1 MSEKINKTAEDLA
14 GKMREVSVAEF
25 FEKNKHLL
33 GYENPTKALLT
44 IVKEGVDNSLDA
56 CDEAGILP
64 NIKISIK
71 EIEARIMYDIVDSKG
86 NEIGEFMFDKKPV
99 LKIKDRFPKLK
110 GTDKGKDSTSYTFE
124 VGGKEYLIKET
135 KNESGEKSYQLFID
149 GEKVRMIRSPLG
161 KFRIVMEDNG
171 PGVIASKVPLAFG
184 KMLYGS
190 KFHRL
195 RQSRGTQGIGISG
208 VIMYSQI
215 TTGKSTKI
223 VSSTEKEVATVEL
236 RIDVGKN
243 SAQIISQKIEKNK
256 DGKTGLRIELETE
269 GRYVEKGAS
278 VPEFLKQTAIANPH
292 AKITYDG
299 PNGKIVFER
308 VSNQVPKQPQEILP
322 HPYGVELGILTR
334 MAMTTSSKTVASFL
348 NNDFSK
354 VGNKAIAE
362 ILKISKIDG
371 SAKPSSLTHED
382 IERLHRAMQMV
393 KLQTPETDV
402 LSPMGEKLIEEG
414 LKKEVK
420 AEFFVAVSRP
430 PAVYRGNPFQV
441 EVGIAYGG
449 ELQPDGPAQI
459 IRFANKVPLLYHS
472 GDCATTESVVETD
485 WKRYGFNQ
493 TGKNIPNGPIVFLV
507 HFASVWVPYTSE
519 GKQAIADYPE
529 IVKEIKL
536 ALQEAGRRISVY
548 VKKKGMVKEHQKTSL
563 LYQRYLDEVIG
574 ALEQITSLDKVEDK
588 MLRRNLQIMAW
599 SKTQEAYNFI
609 ATNHLHMKNSEE
621 ASVIENNGY
630 KLLVSEKGTAV
641 GIAIN
646 STHKGTEVEDEAM
659 KILDTQKGKYKHGYV
674 YYCDM
679 SGNSPTVQEHKV
691 W

>member
-1 MSEKINKTAEDLA
+1 MTDKNNKTAEDLA

-33 GYENPTKALLT
+33 GYENPTKSLLT

-56 CDEAGILP
+56 CDEGGILP
-64 NIKISIK
+64 NIKVSIK
-71 EIEARIMYDIVDSKG
+71 EIEARVMYDIVDSKG
-86 NEIGEFMFDKKPV
+86 NDMGEFMYDKKPV
-99 LKIKDRFPKLK
+99 LKIKDRFLKLK
-110 GTDKGKDSTSYTFE
+110 GTEKGKDATEYMFE
-124 VGGKEYLIKET
+124 VAGKEYKIKET
-135 KNESGEKSYQLFID
+135 KDENGDKNYQLFID
-149 GEKVRMIRSPLG
+149 GERAKMTRSPLG
-161 KFRIVMEDNG
+161 KFKIVMEDNG
-171 PGVIASKVPLAFG
+171 PGVMASKVPLAFG

-223 VSSTEKEVATVEL
+223 ISATEKEVATVEL
-236 RIDVGKN
+236 RVDVSKN
-243 SAQIISQKIEKNK
+243 SAQIISEEVVKNK
-256 DGKTGLRIELETE
+256 DGKTGLRIELEAE

-278 VPEFLKQTAIANPH
+278 VSEFLKQTAIANPH

-334 MAMTTSSKTVASFL
+334 MAMTTSSKTVSGFL

-354 VGNKAIAE
+354 VGDKAIGE
-362 ILKISKIDG
+362 ILKIAKIEKDV
-371 SAKPSSLTHED
+371 KPNALTHED
-382 IERLHRAMQMV
+382 VERLHRAMQMV
-393 KLQTPETDV
+393 KLQSPETDV

-420 AEFFVAVSRP
+420 AEFFVAVTRP

-449 ELQPDGPAQI
+449 ELQPEGSAQL

-472 GDCATTESVVETD
+472 GDCATLESVAETD

-563 LYQRYLDEVIG
+563 LYQRYLDEVVNAI
-574 ALEQITSLDKVEDK
+574 EQITKLDKDDDK
-588 MLRRNLQIMAW
+588 ILKKNLQIMAW
-599 SKTQEAYNFI
+599 QKTQEAYNFV
-609 ATNHLHMKNSEE
+609 AANHVHTKTIEE
-621 ASVIENNGY
+621 TTSIEHHGQ
-630 KLLVSEKGTAV
+630 KMIVSEKGTAV
-641 GIAIN
+641 GIGIN
-646 STHKGTEVEDEAM
+646 VSHKGTGVEDEAM
-659 KILDTQKGKYKHGYV
+659 KVLGTQKGKYKHGYI

-679 SGNSPTVQEHKV
+679 NNDPPTVEEHKV

>member
-1 MSEKINKTAEDLA
+1 MAEKKTKNAEDLA

-33 GYENPTKALLT
+33 GYENPTKSLLT

-64 NIKISIK
+64 NIKVTIK
-71 EIEARIMYDIVDSKG
+71 EIEARTMYDIVDSKG
-86 NEIGEFMFDKKPV
+86 NDLGEFMFDKKPV
-99 LKIKDRFPKLK
+99 LKIKDRFLKLK
-110 GTDKGKDSTSYTFE
+110 NTEKDSQSTDYIFE
-124 VGGKEYLIKET
+124 VAGKEYKIRET
-135 KNESGEKSYQLFID
+135 KDGDGNKNYQLFID
-149 GEKVRMIRSPLG
+149 EEKAKMTRSPLG
-161 KFRIVMEDNG
+161 KFKITMEDNG
-171 PGVIASKVPLAFG
+171 PGVMANKVPLAFG

-223 VSSTEKEVATVEL
+223 VSATEKEIATVEL
-236 RIDVGKN
+236 RVDVGKN
-243 SAQIISQKIEKNK
+243 SALIISEDVVKNK
-256 DGKTGLRIELETE
+256 DGKTGLKIELEAE

-278 VPEFLKQTAIANPH
+278 VSEFLKQTAIANPH
-292 AKITYDG
+292 AKMTYEG
-299 PNGKIVFER
+299 PNGKLVFDR

-334 MAMTTSSKTVASFL
+334 MAMDTNSKTVSGFL

-354 VGNKAIAE
+354 VGDVAIKE
-362 ILKISKIDG
+362 ILKISKIEAG
-371 SAKPSSLTHED
+371 MKPSDLTHAD
-382 IERLHRAMQMV
+382 IELLHRAMQMV
-393 KLQTPETDV
+393 KLQSPETDV

-420 AEFFVAVSRP
+420 AEFFVSVTRP

-449 ELQPDGPAQI
+449 ELQPEGAAQML
-459 IRFANKVPLLYHS
+459 RFANKVPLLYHG
-472 GDCATTESVVETD
+472 GDCATSESIVETD

-493 TGKNIPNGPIVFLV
+493 SGKNVPTGPVVFLV

-563 LYQRYLDEVIG
+563 LYQRYLDEVIK
-574 ALEQITSLDKVEDK
+574 ALEQITDLDKDDDK
-588 MLRRNLQIMAW
+588 MLRKNLQLMAW

-609 ATNHLHMKNSEE
+609 TANYLHVKNSEE
-621 ASVIENNGY
+621 TTMVEHHKY
-630 KLLVSEKGTAV
+630 KLLVSDKGTTV

-646 STHKGTEVEDEAM
+646 STHKDTDVEDEAV
-659 KILDTQKGKYKHGYV
+659 KILSSQKGKYKKGMV
-674 YYCDM
+674 YYCNMTKD
-679 SGNSPTVQEHKV
+679 PPEIEERKI

>member
-1 MSEKINKTAEDLA
+1 MAGKNVGAEELA
-14 GKMREVSVAEF
+14 SKMREVSVAEF

-33 GYENPTKALLT
+33 GYENPTKSLLT

-64 NIKISIK
+64 NIKVSIK
-71 EIEARIMYDIVDSKG
+71 EIEARVMYDIVDDRG
-86 NEIGEFMFDKKPV
+86 NDLGEFMFDKKPV
-99 LKIKDRFPKLK
+99 LKIKDRFLKLK
-110 GTDKGKDSTSYTFE
+110 DSNKEKSATEYMFE
-124 VGGKEYLIKET
+124 VSGKEYMIRET
-135 KNESGEKSYQLFID
+135 KDESGDKGYQLFID
-149 GEKVRMIRSPLG
+149 GEKAKMTRSPLG
-161 KFRIVMEDNG
+161 KFKIIMEDNG
-171 PGVIASKVPLAFG
+171 PGVVASKVPLAFG

-223 VSSTEKEVATVEL
+223 VSSTEKETATVEL
-236 RIDVGKN
+236 RVDVSKN
-243 SAQIISQKIEKNK
+243 SAQIISQEVEKNK
-256 DGKTGLRIELETE
+256 DGKTGLKIELEAE

-278 VPEFLKQTAIANPH
+278 VTEFLKQTAIANPH
-292 AKITYDG
+292 SKITYDG
-299 PNGKIVFER
+299 PNGKTVFDR
-308 VSNQVPKQPQEILP
+308 VSNEVPKQPQEILP

-334 MAMTTSSKTVASFL
+334 MAMTTGSKTVSGFL

-354 VGNKAIAE
+354 VGEKAIKE
-362 ILKISKIDG
+362 ILKI
-371 SAKPSSLTHED
+371 AKMEPDVKPNALSHED

-393 KLQTPETDV
+393 KLQSPETDV

-420 AEFFVAVSRP
+420 AEFFVAVTRP

-449 ELQPDGPAQI
+449 ELQPEGSAQT
-459 IRFANKVPLLYHS
+459 IRFANKVPLLYHG
-472 GDCATTESVVETD
+472 GDCATTESVIETD
-485 WKRYGFNQ
+485 WKRYGFSQ
-493 TGKNIPNGPIVFLV
+493 SGKNLPTGPIVFLV

-563 LYQRYLDEVIG
+563 LYQRYLGEVIN
-574 ALEQITSLDKVEDK
+574 AIEQMTKLDKDDDK
-588 MLRRNLQIMAW
+588 MLRKNLQVMAW

-609 ATNHLHMKNSEE
+609 ASNYLHTKNSEE
-621 ASVIENNGY
+621 TTNIESHGH
-630 KLLVSEKGTAV
+630 KMIVSEKGATV

-646 STHKGTEVEDEAM
+646 STHKETGVEEEAL
-659 KILDTQKGKYKHGYV
+659 KILNSQKSKYKKGMV

-679 SGNSPTVQEHKV
+679 GKDPPEIEEKKI

>member
-1 MSEKINKTAEDLA
+1 MAERSKTAEDLA

-33 GYENPTKALLT
+33 GYENPTKSLLT
-44 IVKEGVDNSLDA
+44 IVKEGIDNSLDA

-64 NIKISIK
+64 NIKVSIK
-71 EIEARIMYDIVDSKG
+71 EIEARVMYDIIDGRG
-86 NEIGEFMFDKKPV
+86 NDIGEFMFDKKPV
-99 LKIKDRFPKLK
+99 LKIKDRFLKLK
-110 GTDKGKDSTSYTFE
+110 STDKRKDVTEYMFE
-124 VGGKEYLIKET
+124 VTGKEYIIKEV
-135 KNESGEKSYQLFID
+135 KDENGDKSYQLFID
-149 GEKVRMIRSPLG
+149 GEKAKMIRSPLG
-161 KFRIVMEDNG
+161 KFKIVMEDNG
-171 PGVIASKVPLAFG
+171 PGVVASKVPLAFG

-223 VSSTEKEVATVEL
+223 VSATEKEVATVEL
-236 RIDVGKN
+236 RVDVGKN
-243 SAQIISQKIEKNK
+243 SAQIISQSVEKNK
-256 DGKTGLRIELETE
+256 DGKTGLRIELEAE

-278 VPEFLKQTAIANPH
+278 VPEFLRQTAISNPH

-299 PNGKIVFER
+299 PNGKIVFDR
-308 VSNQVPKQPQEILP
+308 VSNQVPKQPKEILP

-334 MAMTTSSKTVASFL
+334 MAMNTSSKTVSGFL

-354 VGNKAIAE
+354 VGEKAIAE
-362 ILKISKIDG
+362 ILKIAKIEPG
-371 SAKPSSLTHED
+371 LKPSSLTHDD
-382 IERLHRAMQMV
+382 IERLHRSMQMV
-393 KLQTPETDV
+393 KLQSPETDV

-420 AEFFVAVSRP
+420 AEFFVAVTRP

-449 ELQPDGPAQI
+449 ELQPEGPAQI
-459 IRFANKVPLLYHS
+459 IRFANKVPLLYHG
-472 GDCATTESVVETD
+472 GDCATTESVMETD

-563 LYQRYLDEVIG
+563 LYQRYLDEVVG
-574 ALEQITSLDKVEDK
+574 AIEQITGLSKDEDK

-599 SKTQEAYNFI
+599 EKTQEAYNFV
-609 ATNHLHMKNSEE
+609 AANHVHVKTSEE
-621 ASVIENNGY
+621 TTSIEHAGR
-630 KLLVSEKGTAV
+630 KLIVSEKGSVV
-641 GIAIN
+641 GIGLN
-646 STHKGTEVEDEAM
+646 VSHKGTGVEEEAL
-659 KILDTQKGKYKHGYV
+659 KTLNSQKGKYKHGYI
-674 YYCDM
+674 YYCNM
-679 SGNSPTVQEHKV
+679 NSDPPIVEEHKV